1 MSKGRPR
8 KSPQEKLLEGSR
20 ARVQVEVFA
29 PHGAPFVPE
38 HLNDDAQACAEHII
52 RSFSM
57 KHISS
62 LDSYALA
69 VFAAA
74 WAWHKAAVH
83 AMSAPGFQAVETRHD
98 KNGDG
103 FPARTIQMNQRAPF
117 YVNQIVKGSKPADP
131 PRSATFCC
139 AA

>member
-1 MSKGRPR
+1 MPKGRPR

-20 ARVQVEVFA
+20 AKVQVEVFA

-52 RSFSM
+52 RNFSS
-57 KHISS
+57 KCISAI
-62 LDSYALA
+62 DGYCLA

-83 AMSAPGFQAVETRHD
+83 EMSSPGFNPVEVRHD
-98 KNGDG
+98 KNGWFSSSSARG
-103 FPARTIQMNQRAPF
+103 QGRPGHQTCMTCCLSFPRYIT
-117 YVNQIVKGSKPADP
+117 
-131 PRSATFCC
+131 
-139 AA
+139 